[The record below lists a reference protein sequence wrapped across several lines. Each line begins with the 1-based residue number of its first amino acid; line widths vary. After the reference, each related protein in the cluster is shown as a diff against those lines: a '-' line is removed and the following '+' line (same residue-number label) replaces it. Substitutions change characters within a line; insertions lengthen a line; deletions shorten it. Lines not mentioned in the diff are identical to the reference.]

1 MKKNVFIIVIL
12 SILFSCSLIN
22 NNQER
27 DPNDIWDW
35 AEIPAIGT
43 KLTYE
48 CKEQINNNYYE
59 NTWIKELVDTT
70 NYYGVI
76 LKWDLM
82 LYTED
87 IIDTLITVN
96 LVHCYN
102 ENINHD
108 SIYQENWITNDFPEE
123 FVLKTP
129 VEDETDI
136 WSYNYKFEIRE
147 VDVDKQ
153 IKAGYFTDLVK
164 LDILLYQVDVG
175 DAYYCPQLVQIIY
188 FDLDCTEF
196 FYWKKKYELVEWE

>member
-12 SILFSCSLIN
+12 SVLFSCSLIN
-22 NNQER
+22 NSQER

-48 CKEQINNNYYE
+48 CIEQINNNYYE
-59 NTWIKELVDTT
+59 YTWIKELVDTT
-70 NYYGVI
+70 NQSGVI
-76 LKWDLM
+76 LKWDLI

-87 IIDTLITVN
+87 TVDTFITVN
-96 LVHCYN
+96 LVYCYN
-102 ENINHD
+102 ENIDKD
-108 SIYQENWITNDFPEE
+108 SVYHENWITNDFPEE
-123 FVLKTP
+123 FVLTTP
-129 VEDETDI
+129 VEEETDI
-136 WSYNYKFEIRE
+136 WSYYYKFEIRE

-153 IKAGYFTDLVK
+153 IKAGCFTDLVK

-196 FYWKKKYELVEWE
+196 FNWKKKYELVDWE